1 MILQLNQLY
10 SSLEEKKHEANLEW
24 CVAVL
29 STLNANHR
37 FFASD
42 YYPSDEE
49 RGRGSKVHKES
60 KVSNQDAKFLEGIP
74 IQTFRKSKTL
84 FNNNNI
90 YEKENR
96 FTDEFSN
103 FINDSPE
110 KNEP

>member
-1 MILQLNQLY
+1 VDVRLRACPVKPLKKFFIEEIQLILQINNIH

-60 KVSNQDAKFLEGIP
+60 KVSN
-74 IQTFRKSKTL
+74 
-84 FNNNNI
+84 
-90 YEKENR
+90 
-96 FTDEFSN
+96 
-103 FINDSPE
+103 
-110 KNEP
+110 